1 MNSSCKY
8 SSQYILNDTT
18 LLELMKLSLS
28 KKRKILKWPLHLDS
42 LFTDRP
48 TDFSINEDCHNTELS
63 DEYANTKPQAV
74 YPEGGSMS
82 LVENASMRALSCKE
96 MGCDLAGRGRM
107 SEAITKWQE
116 GVLFSPQDHLLH
128 ELLAQ
133 GFLSLDRNML
143 ALRAANRAVELC
155 PMWTEGLLTL
165 ARVQREL
172 GELVSSSETYQR
184 IITMEPK
191 NAFALQE
198 MSDLQPLL
206 LSLTERRK
214 ELLMKVQSST
224 SQDETEANTCILN
237 LSMRARVE

>member
-1 MNSSCKY
+1 
-8 SSQYILNDTT
+8 
-18 LLELMKLSLS
+18 MKLSLS
-28 KKRKILKWPLHLDS
+28 KKRKVLGRPPNLDS

-48 TDFSINEDCHNTELS
+48 TDFSINEVCHTTDYLS
-63 DEYANTKPQAV
+63 DEYTNTKLQV
-74 YPEGGSMS
+74 ELPEGGSLA
-82 LVENASMRALSCKE
+82 LVENYSNRALSCKE
-96 MGCDLAGRGRM
+96 MGCALADQGRM

-116 GVLFSPQDHLLH
+116 GVLFSPKDHLLH

-143 ALRAANRAVELC
+143 ALRSATAAVELC
-155 PMWTEGLLTL
+155 PLWTEGLLTL
-165 ARVQREL
+165 ARIQREL

-184 IITMEPK
+184 IIFMEPK
-191 NAFALQE
+191 NVCALQE

-206 LSLTERRK
+206 ISLAERHK

-224 SQDETEANTCILN
+224 SLDETEANTCILN